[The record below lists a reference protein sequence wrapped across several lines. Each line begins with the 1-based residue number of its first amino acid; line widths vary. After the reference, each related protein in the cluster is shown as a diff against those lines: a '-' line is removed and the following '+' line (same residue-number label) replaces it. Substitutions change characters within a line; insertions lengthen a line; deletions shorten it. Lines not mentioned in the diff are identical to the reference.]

1 MLVQLACI
9 GILHGLHEAASAQAA
24 TATPAAAPAGPRSS
38 TDGFLR
44 YADFAGQPY
53 NVSYDKRSLLVNG
66 ERSYFASV
74 GVHYPRFSEGQWDDI
89 FLKAKNDGYNMV
101 QTYFFHNAHQPKLSQ
116 WPWNMEGPANL
127 TLFLEKAAGAGLFV
141 DLRIGPY
148 VCAEWSWGGYP
159 YDLANV
165 PGLVSRSDNPQ
176 WESYMRAVVLNVT
189 REFRDFFADR
199 GGPIALGQ
207 VENELHTSQ
216 QTYVDWCGQLAED
229 TGVKIPWG
237 MCNGNSANNTINTCN
252 GGDCTQFIEEN
263 GQNGQ

>member
-1 MLVQLACI
+1 MSLCALV
-9 GILHGLHEAASAQAA
+9 AAGTRAA
-24 TATPAAAPAGPRSS
+24 AAAPRSS
-38 TDGFLR
+38 AAGFLR
-44 YADFAGQPY
+44 YGDFAGQAY
-53 NVSYDKRSLLVNG
+53 NVSYDKRSLLING

-74 GVHYPRFSEGQWDDI
+74 GVHYPRFTEGQWDDI

-127 TLFLEKAAGAGLFV
+127 TLFLQKAAAAGLFV

-176 WESYMRAVVLNVT
+176 WESCLLWEQVSLPCQPCLQPHLMKRPVGRHRYMRAVVLNVT
-189 REFRDFFADR
+189 REFREFFADR

-207 VENELHTSQ
+207 VENELHTSSQ
-216 QTYVDWCGQLAED
+216 E
-229 TGVKIPWG
+229 
-237 MCNGNSANNTINTCN
+237 
-252 GGDCTQFIEEN
+252 
-263 GQNGQ
+263 

>member
-1 MLVQLACI
+1 MAAPVHAVTLALTWFALASGTALPHNSQLRHCLPSIGACHSVLPSADWSSESLCVSLCALVT
-9 GILHGLHEAASAQAA
+9 GTRAA
-24 TATPAAAPAGPRSS
+24 AAAPRSS
-38 TDGFLR
+38 AAGFLR
-44 YADFAGQPY
+44 YADFAGQAY
-53 NVSYDKRSLLVNG
+53 NVSYDKRSLLING

-74 GVHYPRFSEGQWDDI
+74 GVHYPRFTEGQWDDI

-127 TLFLEKAAGAGLFV
+127 TLFLQKAAAAGLFV

-176 WESYMRAVVLNVT
+176 WESCLLWEQVSFALPPLLAAPSRDPPWTAQVHAGGRAQ
-189 REFRDFFADR
+189 RHA
-199 GGPIALGQ
+199 
-207 VENELHTSQ
+207 
-216 QTYVDWCGQLAED
+216 
-229 TGVKIPWG
+229 
-237 MCNGNSANNTINTCN
+237 
-252 GGDCTQFIEEN
+252 
-263 GQNGQ
+263 